1 MALFEML
8 QSERRPG
15 YRQIVDVIA
24 TAIENGGIKL
34 GEQLPTQRELAHRMK
49 VAVAT
54 VGRAYAEL
62 DARGLI
68 TSHVGRGTF
77 VSGSSLADDRY
88 LPLQPN
94 TELGP
99 IDMAVYRVPVPPFGD
114 EVMRGVLTD
123 LAAREPALV
132 LAGSP
137 TAGSERHR
145 AVLAKWLKRQ
155 GVHVSPDQLTITNG
169 GQHATMAALS
179 TLTHHGDL
187 IATEELTDPRM
198 KAVASYL
205 DRRLLGISCDGQ
217 GMIPSALEKGCREHR
232 VAALYCAPRLQNPF
246 NVTLPADRRAA
257 LVEIAR
263 RFDMPIIEND
273 IYGTI
278 LNDPVPPIFALA
290 PERTYY
296 LTSLGRLAGPGLKVG
311 CLVSPLD
318 QGSRAQA
325 GVGMSTGTATSI
337 CVEVAATLIEGG
349 HLDRMAEWQAQENLR
364 RTDLM
369 ATFRHL
375 SAARIHPASP
385 HAWISLP
392 SPWRA
397 EDFVDAAA
405 QRGVAIAPTHGFVA
419 DRRSIPHAV
428 RLCVGAPATLNLV
441 DAAFRQLER
450 LLSSAPRSSVEA
462 A

>member
-1 MALFEML
+1 MAQFEML
-8 QSERRPG
+8 QSGHRSG

-24 TAIENGGIKL
+24 TAIESGGLKR

-49 VAVAT
+49 AAVAT

-62 DARGLI
+62 EARGLI
-68 TSHVGRGTF
+68 NSHVGRGTF
-77 VSGSSLADDRY
+77 VAVSPFADDRY
-88 LPLQPN
+88 QPIQIN
-94 TELGP
+94 AEAGP
-99 IDMAVYRVPVPPFGD
+99 IDMAAYRVSVPPFGT
-114 EVMRGVLTD
+114 EAMRSVLEA
-123 LAAREPALV
+123 LAAQDPAMI
-132 LAGSP
+132 LAGGP
-137 TAGSERHR
+137 TAGTLRHR
-145 AVLAKWLKRQ
+145 TVLAKWLKRQ
-155 GVHVSPDQLTITNG
+155 GVEASPDQVTITNG
-169 GQHATMAALS
+169 GQHANMAALA

-205 DRRLLGISCDGQ
+205 DRRLLGISCDDQ
-217 GMIPSALEKGCREHR
+217 GMIPSALEKSCREHR
-232 VAALYCAPRLQNPF
+232 VSALYCAPRLQNPF
-246 NVTLPADRRAA
+246 NVTLPTERRAA

-263 RFDMPIIEND
+263 RFDIPIIEND

-278 LNDPVPPIFALA
+278 LNDPAPPIFALA

-296 LTSLGRLAGPGLKVG
+296 LTSLGRIAGPGLKVG
-311 CLVSPLD
+311 CLVSPPD

-325 GVGMSTGTATSI
+325 GVGMSTGTATVM
-337 CVEVAATLIEGG
+337 CAEVAVALIEAG
-349 HLDRMAEWQAQENLR
+349 HMDRMTEWQRQENR
-364 RTDLM
+364 RRADLM

-375 SAARIHPASP
+375 STARIHPASP

-397 EDFVDAAA
+397 EDFVDAARR
-405 QRGVAIAPTHGFVA
+405 RGVVIAPTHGFVA

-428 RLCVGAPATLNLV
+428 RLCLGAPATLDLV

-450 LLSSAPRSSVEA
+450 LLSSTPRSSVEA